1 MKAFARPWARLA
13 ISFLLNRSPGGES
26 VWVRFKVEMRF
37 PIRGDSI
44 NLEYFNYFQM
54 FRHLFCIVL
63 LYIGNIFRN
72 KLNSEWSG
80 APILKDI
87 AYKALHMLLCRQIFL
102 QVYILHFKKQYKII
116 QGNCSYNDVDRD
128 KIKSKKYLTIDRWLI
143 SGGKKREK
151 WYHQNIS

>member
-63 LYIGNIFRN
+63 LYIGNIFR
-72 KLNSEWSG
+72 K
-80 APILKDI
+80 
-87 AYKALHMLLCRQIFL
+87 
-102 QVYILHFKKQYKII
+102 FKTRK
-116 QGNCSYNDVDRD
+116 
-128 KIKSKKYLTIDRWLI
+128 LTI
-143 SGGKKREK
+143 
-151 WYHQNIS
+151 